1 MNNLMRTKELQQLL
15 PEQDLLDAAQV
26 QVNQLSLDSRQIVTG
41 GCFVAIKGQKTD
53 GRDFIAQVVDQG
65 AAAILVEADL
75 QWQGINWIGH
85 IPVIA
90 VDQLPQK
97 VSVIASRFY
106 DEPAKSFSLIGITG
120 TNGKTTCALLAAQLI
135 ARVSNQLT
143 GVIGTLGYAA
153 LDAKNPNSMLQQL
166 QQLTSTGLTTPD
178 AIRLQSILSDM
189 RDAKVVA
196 TSMEVSSHSLHQH
209 RVAALPFT
217 TAIFTNLTQDHLD
230 YHGDMQAYGKVKA
243 QLLLFAG
250 LQHAVINMDD
260 AWAASL
266 VELAPANLKVIGC
279 SVMNEADVY
288 LRNIQLSDAGAT
300 AELITP
306 WGQAQLNSPLLGQF
320 NLNNLLL
327 VIAAVCSQGYSLQL
341 VVDQVPHLLPAPGRM
356 QSIELDSQQDI
367 KVIVDYAH
375 TPDALETTLKALRQH
390 NKNRIWTVFGCGGD
404 RDKTKR
410 PLMGRIAETYSD
422 CVLVTNDNPRSEDPA
437 LIAADIVRGMNNP
450 RACLTIAD
458 RAQAI
463 DMAVQQARAG
473 DLVLI
478 AGKGHENYQIFAQ
491 QTIAFSDEQQARLA
505 LQRRLVKLSTNFAAG
520 AAS

>member
-1 MNNLMRTKELQQLL
+1 MNSQLHTKELQQLL
-15 PEQDLLDAAQV
+15 PEQNLLDAAQV
-26 QVNQLSLDSRQIVTG
+26 QVNQLSLDSRQMMSG

-65 AAAILVEADL
+65 AAAILVEADI

-90 VDQLPQK
+90 VDHLPQK
-97 VSVIASRFY
+97 ISAIASRFY
-106 DEPAKSFSLIGITG
+106 DEPAKDFSLIGITG
-120 TNGKTTCALLAAQLI
+120 TNGKTSCALLAAQLI
-135 ARVSNQLT
+135 ARVSDQLA
-143 GVIGTLGYAA
+143 GVIGTLGYAT
-153 LDAKNPNSMLQQL
+153 LDAKKPHGMLQQL

-196 TSMEVSSHSLHQH
+196 TAMEVSSHSLHQY

-230 YHGDMQAYGKVKA
+230 YHGDMQTYGKVKS
-243 QLLLFAG
+243 QLLFFAG

-260 AWAASL
+260 AWSASL
-266 VELAPANLKVIGC
+266 AELAPANVKLIRC
-279 SVMNEADVY
+279 SVINEADVY
-288 LRNIQLSDAGAT
+288 LRDIQLHDTGAS

-306 WGQAQLNSPLLGQF
+306 WGQAQLRSPLLGQF

-327 VIAAVCSQGYSLQL
+327 VIAAVCVQGYSLQS
-341 VVDQVPHLLPAPGRM
+341 VVDQIPHLLPAPGRM

-390 NKNRIWTVFGCGGD
+390 NPNRIWTVFGCGGD

-410 PLMGRIAETYSD
+410 PLMGRIAETNSD

-437 LIAADIVRGMNNP
+437 LIAADIVRGMKNP

-478 AGKGHENYQIFAQ
+478 AGKGHENYQVFAQ

-505 LQRRLVKLSTNFAAG
+505 LQRRLVKLSANLAG